1 LISHAAVFE
10 TCSAFETGFDL
21 GADFTLLGEDEE
33 ETGVGSLETGG
44 WPDLGGFL
52 EKILENNA
60 VSTTWIQNGDQHNKK
75 NRWPVQALALL
86 MLF

>member
-1 LISHAAVFE
+1 M
-10 TCSAFETGFDL
+10 ETGFAL
-21 GADFTLLGEDEE
+21 GAGFVLAGEDEE

-44 WPDLGGFL
+44 WPVLGGFL